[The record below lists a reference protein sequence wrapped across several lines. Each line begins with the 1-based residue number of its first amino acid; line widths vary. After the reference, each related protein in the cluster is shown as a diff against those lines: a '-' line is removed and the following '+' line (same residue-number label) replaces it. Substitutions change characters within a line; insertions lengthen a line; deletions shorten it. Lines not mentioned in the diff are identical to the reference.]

1 MGKLVMFPDERPR
14 DAEGRF
20 LKASKL
26 AKKVISVRL
35 FLESY
40 DLFMEFAKEDGKSPT
55 ILAREILEQYIA
67 ERQGHRDSA

>member
-1 MGKLVMFPDERPR
+1 MGELIVFSDNRPR

-40 DLFMEFAKEDGKSPT
+40 DLFMELAKEEGKSPT
-55 ILAREILEQYIA
+55 ILAREVLERYIA
-67 ERQGHRDSA
+67 EHRRERDSA